1 MPQCVLSCPSYG
13 ATPSYAEGMARG
25 GVLVAAQVEDHRVER
40 VAAAY
45 REYGAADLDVREA
58 KWRAEDSAD

>member
-1 MPQCVLSCPSYG
+1 MTT
-13 ATPSYAEGMARG
+13 ASYAEGMARG